1 MKIDLHLHSSERS
14 ACAHSTAEEMI
25 RAGKEFGLDA
35 ICFTEHNVLTPEA
48 LVAGMNERHA
58 PFRIFAGIEI
68 GVTVYEHCLVHGVRD
83 AELERRKWTY
93 PDLWEFTRERATW
106 SCSSRSLESNPSTC

>member
-1 MKIDLHLHSSERS
+1 
-14 ACAHSTAEEMI
+14 MI

-68 GVTVYEHCLVHGVRD
+68 GVTVYEQTPIL
-83 AELERRKWTY
+83 ALEDGDPANGTIVL
-93 PDLWEFTRERATW
+93 D
-106 SCSSRSLESNPSTC
+106 